1 MKKRCLPADISVR
14 YLTIMLSFILIFTVS
29 CAPAENGKQGL
40 GEQDTGSENGSQA
53 LNAEEWKGQTF
64 NGEKSEGQSLS
75 GEESQGQSEDTMVMG
90 RYREEKIALP
100 MSVRTLY
107 DIESEEDGS
116 VNILFESAPGSFQFY
131 SSSDGGVS
139 WESHEIGMEWL
150 PEDYRIV
157 SACFGTD
164 GKIALSAGKMS
175 ENIMEDKHAVGEYVY
190 FLIEDASGSPLVR
203 ELQLQLPEPK
213 EENLQSGYGLQQIMI
228 ADDGKIYGMFSANDG
243 EDIDFQVFCFN
254 SAQGEV
260 LWKLKTS
267 AAEIDLYEDK
277 IYLNEHSGAIQILD
291 TENGDKLGELSVPL
305 GNGFM
310 SCMDINVM
318 KEKVFYC
325 NEQGI
330 YGTDYNAALT
340 ELLVDGNLSSFSDV
354 NSSIKGFCSLSE
366 EEFLVFVQNAFGG
379 DMELLRYV
387 YDEELPAQPEHELVV
402 YSLEEND
409 VMDKIIFDFQS
420 SHPEVLVEYEV
431 GMAEST
437 AKEEADAISN
447 LNTEIMAGNG
457 PDILLLNGLP
467 WESYGE
473 KGILADLRG
482 DLDTYISG
490 EKGFANLFQAY
501 QTGGAQSAAPIC
513 FKVPVLI
520 GTKDDI
526 SSVDS
531 PQELLETVERIE
543 DLPPFFRAGQRLL
556 CYLFSIYWQNIET
569 ENGSVSREE
578 LKKLLENIKKI
589 NDNLQEK
596 ENEISKFFNTEEEES
611 KSFGAFANDELLDVS
626 NIKYGNA
633 AMDLGYLSAVHD
645 FVDICNQDLS
655 YQAVSEGVFSAL
667 IAGINSETQ
676 NMEIAREFLDFAL
689 SEEEQ
694 KIFIDDGLYPN
705 IMGLPVNR
713 AVFAGLMDNPAK
725 ELMEEY
731 GRGYAYHG
739 EVFEWPNKQAFAKL
753 EEVIETCK
761 IPAMEDNIVID
772 MVRKEAVPYLSG
784 EENLETAAAEIAQ
797 SLELYL
803 LEK

>member
-1 MKKRCLPADISVR
+1 MKKRCLQADISVR

-29 CAPAENGKQGL
+29 CAPVGTGKQRL
-40 GEQDTGSENGSQA
+40 REQDTGSKNGSQA
-53 LNAEEWKGQTF
+53 LNGEEWKGQTF
-64 NGEKSEGQSLS
+64 NGEESEGQSLS
-75 GEESQGQSEDTMVMG
+75 GEESQGQSEDTMMMG

-116 VNILFESAPGSFQFY
+116 VNILFESEPGSFQFY

-139 WESHEIGMEWL
+139 WEPHKIGMEWL

-157 SACFGTD
+157 SACFGAN

-190 FLIEDASGSPLVR
+190 FLIEDASGSPQVR

-228 ADDGKIYGMFSANDG
+228 ADDGEIYGMFSANDG

-291 TENGDKLGELSVPL
+291 TENGDNLGELSVPL

-310 SCMDINVM
+310 SCMDIDVR

-340 ELLVDGNLSSFSDV
+340 ELLVDGDLSSFSDV

-457 PDILLLNGLP
+457 PDVLVLNGLP

-473 KGILADLRG
+473 KGILADLSG

-501 QTGGAQSAAPIC
+501 QTDGAQSAAPIC
-513 FKVPVLI
+513 FKFPVLI
-520 GTKDDI
+520 GTEDDI

-543 DLPPFFRAGQRLL
+543 DLPPFFRAGQHLL

-578 LKKLLENIKKI
+578 LKKFLENIKEI

-596 ENEISKFFNTEEEES
+596 ESEMSKFFDAEEEGS
-611 KSFGAFANDELLDVS
+611 GYSAFANDNFLDVS

-667 IAGINSETQ
+667 IAGISSESQ

-689 SEEEQ
+689 GEEEQ

-713 AVFAGLMDNPAK
+713 AVFVGLVDNPSK

-731 GRGYAYHG
+731 GRGYEERG
-739 EVFEWPNKQAFAKL
+739 EVFEWPNKEAFAKL